1 MATGSSTL
9 VEVGSDGGLVLGT
22 LAGDHSTF
30 AALYDRFAAR
40 IHDFHLALLRDPY
53 QAAEATYRTF
63 RQAVTELNHL
73 GEPTGLRSW
82 LYSMA
87 YRQASRRRKPSSQ
100 PGSGG
105 AFSWPAGARPS
116 NDSQMPMWRALP
128 AKLSQR
134 DRALLTLHLRH
145 GIDRSEAGA
154 IIGLSGRRARTR
166 LDKLRPRLEPA
177 LQPLL
182 AGRLGA
188 GPAAGGAFSGV
199 SAFRGPSDNGSQ
211 PSGAPVDERTTDDSP
226 SPLRM
231 AVPFAV
237 PPPELRGE
245 LLRQTPLI
253 SAHEGLPRP
262 RTRGTWVTTVVTVAV
277 VIVGSVL
284 FIHRSM
290 ERRPVIAVRFGPSS
304 ELALSSTVVDL
315 GAANS
320 TAVITLSNT
329 GSHQLAWH
337 ANPAAPWLKVNP
349 ATGTLA
355 GGQSQQLTVTADR
368 SALPEGDGRTQLK
381 VSSSDDQSQGTIAV
395 ALREERPP
403 AILNP
408 RASNT
413 RIGGY
418 GCPTT
423 SEISAAV
430 RDESA
435 PIRVVLVS
443 PGRPNQPM
451 QARGGVYVGKLGSG
465 SGSNIAWRIMATDA
479 RNNIA
484 TSPTSVIVHGDCATR
499 PAPRPV
505 APPKPTQEASTPEP
519 SPTPSPSDGSSEGD
533 PSNPS
538 AGDSGS
544 SSGDNGGGNNGDGN
558 GDSSGSDGGGSSPG
572 SGGGSSGGDNTPSG
586 GGSDPSGG

>member
-82 LYSMA
+82 LYTMA
-87 YRQASRRRKPSSQ
+87 YRQASRRRKPGSQ
-100 PGSGG
+100 PGYGG
-105 AFSWPAGARPS
+105 AFNWPPGARPS
-116 NDSQMPMWRALP
+116 HDSQMPMWRALP

-154 IIGLSGRRARTR
+154 IIGLSGRRARAR
-166 LDKLRPRLEPA
+166 LEKLRPRLEPA

-182 AGRLGA
+182 TGRLGA
-188 GPAAGGAFSGV
+188 GHAAGGAFSGV
-199 SAFRGPSDNGSQ
+199 NAFRGPSDNGTP
-211 PSGAPVDERTTDDSP
+211 PSGAPVDERTTDDNP

-231 AVPFAV
+231 AVPFTT
-237 PPPELRGE
+237 PPPELRSE

-262 RTRGTWVTTVVTVAV
+262 RTRGAWITTVVTVIV

-337 ANPAAPWLKVNP
+337 ANPADPWLKVNP

-381 VSSSDDQSQGTIAV
+381 VSSSDDQSQGAIAI

-423 SEISAAV
+423 SEISATV

-435 PIRVVLVS
+435 PIRVMLVS

-484 TSPTSVIVHGDCATR
+484 TSPTSVITHGDCAAR
-499 PAPRPV
+499 PAPKPV
-505 APPKPTQEASTPEP
+505 APPKPTQQPSTPEPGTPEP
-519 SPTPSPSDGSSEGD
+519 SPTPSPSDGSSEG
-533 PSNPS
+533 NPS
-538 AGDSGS
+538 SPSGGDSGS
-544 SSGDNGGGNNGDGN
+544 SSGSSGDNGGSNSGDGS
-558 GDSSGSDGGGSSPG
+558 GDSPG

-586 GGSDPSGG
+586 GGFDPSGG